1 MISFQHLSNAFSM
14 LGHSTKLRIYRFI
27 LEKQDDQDYFP
38 CVPTM
43 VATELEINLATTA
56 YSMKRLFEAG
66 VLTRRASGK
75 YVFYGIEQKF
85 IDQVK
90 EFFDESS

>member
-1 MISFQHLSNAFSM
+1 MTSFPHLSNAFSM
-14 LGHSTKLRIYRFI
+14 LGHVTKMKIYRFI
-27 LEKQDDQDYFP
+27 LEKQRDADYP

-56 YSMKRLFEAG
+56 YSMKRLSEAG

-75 YVFYGIEQKF
+75 YIFYGIEQKF

-90 EFFDESS
+90 EFFDEGS